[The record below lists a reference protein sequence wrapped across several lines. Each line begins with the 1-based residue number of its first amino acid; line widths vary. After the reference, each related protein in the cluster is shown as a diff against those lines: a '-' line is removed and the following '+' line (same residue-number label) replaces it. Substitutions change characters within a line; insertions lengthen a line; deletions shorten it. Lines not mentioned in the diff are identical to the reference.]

1 MKVRILLSGEDELS
15 LAQNRY
21 IFSSVQQFIRQSRRF
36 IGYAYVDECDEII
49 QLSPD

>member
-21 IFSSVQQFIRQSRRF
+21 IFSSAQQFI
-36 IGYAYVDECDEII
+36 GN
-49 QLSPD
+49 PDVLLAMLM